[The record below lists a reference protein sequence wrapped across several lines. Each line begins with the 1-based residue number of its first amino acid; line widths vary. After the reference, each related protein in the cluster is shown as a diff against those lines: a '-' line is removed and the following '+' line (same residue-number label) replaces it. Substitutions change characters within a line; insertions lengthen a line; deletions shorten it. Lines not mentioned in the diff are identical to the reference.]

1 MTFKEKA
8 RELGIELN
16 EDQIRSFDIFY
27 EMLVEKNK
35 VMNLTAV
42 TEYEMVVDKH
52 FIDSLSIIKCVNMS
66 EIDSMID
73 IGTGAGFPSIPLK
86 IVFPHI
92 RMTLLD
98 SLNKRLGF
106 LNEVITELMFDNIQT
121 LHARAEDAAHSQA
134 CRQQY
139 DLAVSR
145 AVADLSVLTEYTLPF
160 VKIGGL
166 FAAYKGADA
175 KEETDRAKKAVRV
188 MGGKIEN
195 VYSFSLP
202 GSSLERSMICIR
214 KCRNTPG
221 KYPRKAGMPGKS
233 PII

>member
-92 RMTLLD
+92 HMTLLEI
-98 SLNKRLGF
+98 G
-106 LNEVITELMFDNIQT
+106 
-121 LHARAEDAAHSQA
+121 RAH
-134 CRQQY
+134 
-139 DLAVSR
+139 V
-145 AVADLSVLTEYTLPF
+145 
-160 VKIGGL
+160 
-166 FAAYKGADA
+166 
-175 KEETDRAKKAVRV
+175 
-188 MGGKIEN
+188 
-195 VYSFSLP
+195 
-202 GSSLERSMICIR
+202 
-214 KCRNTPG
+214 
-221 KYPRKAGMPGKS
+221 
-233 PII
+233 